1 VIPAVGRR
9 EVSLPWVLE
18 LLRLA
23 PQLVRTHLPG
33 APLPARARERLLVTV
48 AEEHGVASIAWV
60 HGGWERYHGS
70 VAPADADEA
79 VLDWARASAR
89 AGEPLDPS
97 PLRAV
102 LPADA
107 VDAVQVTVARAELAS
122 QVGASAEALVD
133 RVRRRQPLFPGLTR
147 DLVRVGVG
155 GPLALSVG
163 AVGLA
168 LGAIDRVVPGVP
180 TVEVLDEEPNL
191 LAHVI
196 AQSLPSWV
204 TGVRPRLAVLGVPV
218 DVVIAVRSGR
228 SAATVRFGKGRISV
242 ANGVHP
248 DAWVLLDGDGEPLMR
263 VAVAALAHELA
274 QAGAW
279 PL

>member
-1 VIPAVGRR
+1 VIPTGRR
-9 EVSLPWVLE
+9 RDPSLPWLAQVL
-18 LLRLA
+18 RHA

-33 APLPARARERLLVTV
+33 APLPPRARERLLVTV
-48 AEEHGVASIAWV
+48 AEENGVASIAWV

-70 VAPADADEA
+70 VAAADADEA
-79 VLDWARASAR
+79 VLDWARRSAR
-89 AGEPLDPS
+89 AGEPQDPT
-97 PLRAV
+97 PLRTV
-102 LPADA
+102 LPPAA
-107 VDAVQVTVARAELAS
+107 VDAVRVTVARAELAS
-122 QVGASAEALVD
+122 QVGASAEALLN
-133 RVRRRQPLFPGLTR
+133 RARRRQPVLPRLGRDLTR
-147 DLVRVGVG
+147 VGIG

-180 TVEVLDEEPNL
+180 EVEIVDDEPNL
-191 LAHVI
+191 LAHLI
-196 AQSLPSWV
+196 AESLPAWL

-218 DVVIAVRSGR
+218 DIVIAVRSGR

-242 ANGVHP
+242 ANGVQP

-263 VAVAALAHELA
+263 VAVSALAHELT

-279 PL
+279 PR